1 MAQSSQ
7 SAGTTSNA
15 IGRSK
20 MLSKVSKLSKAD
32 SLALI
37 DAELEM
43 ANEARDFETTMF
55 LDELREEI
63 VKCADD

>member
-1 MAQSSQ
+1 
-7 SAGTTSNA
+7 
-15 IGRSK
+15 

-37 DAELEM
+37 DAELEL